1 MNDLQTQQPARRAKV
16 IRNAVIL
23 GVAALA
29 VYALFIFLMA
39 ERSQG
44 LS

>member
-1 MNDLQTQQPARRAKV
+1 LNDLPTQQRSRRARV

-29 VYALFIFLMA
+29 VYALFIFMMA
-39 ERSQG
+39 ERSQA